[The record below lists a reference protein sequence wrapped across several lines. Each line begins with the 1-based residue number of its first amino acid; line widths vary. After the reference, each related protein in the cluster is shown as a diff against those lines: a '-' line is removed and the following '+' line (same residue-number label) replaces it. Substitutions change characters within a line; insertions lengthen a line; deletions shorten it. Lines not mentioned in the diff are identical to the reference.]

1 MSRRVRNSDGVAMGF
16 SATMRPRHVQIP
28 RRVDFYRL
36 SRPVQDRFAA
46 ATRRTAPPAPLLF
59 QKAPRRLVWG
69 LLGGSALLA
78 IVAVL
83 LLRVGY
89 GDVGSTLA
97 LHGAKMLVVDLLL
110 WAAAAYG
117 VVHAMAILRAEEAL
131 PYKTGTYLFPG
142 CVVEALGPVLRV
154 WTVGEAESIETVS
167 SPSAGLALRMHD
179 GSRVVVGARALDD
192 AQRAERALASIRAE
206 LTRALAEDDAHVLAE
221 MDPLHD
227 SAMSSPI
234 GPTDPMKPAVAVWT
248 RFDWAIAA
256 GVGVALGLVLVQT
269 RNTMSDEAMFR
280 AVATQGTVSAYEQYL
295 TQGRKHAED
304 VRDVLLPRV
313 ELAQAESQGVDAT
326 EAFAQTHPDSKIQP
340 EIDAALR
347 RVLLGELAKA
357 KAVGTV
363 AALDDFVKK
372 HPHSGLD
379 PELASARH
387 ALYAQALS
395 AWRTKAKPDAA
406 TAAFMERLFAWAE
419 KTPSPAVQVSFRQ
432 EPSKTIDDADQKIK
446 KSQRFP
452 GVDAL
457 PSRYVKTDAL
467 RTREQHVVQDVVQA
481 FASEIPADVIT
492 VSAGAPLDPGAQAPA
507 GAPALV
513 VDYSPEWSQGSTTVS
528 TKPQTIFAGLNFPF
542 TATFSVPDVG
552 APLVLKTKAWRSA
565 ELWKMHGA
573 TAMTREDFE
582 QKVYD
587 AMIDG
592 AFEQLDKKLTTN
604 LF

>member
-1 MSRRVRNSDGVAMGF
+1 MSRRVRNSEGVAMGF

-28 RRVDFYRL
+28 RRLDFYRL
-36 SRPVQDRFAA
+36 PRPVQDRFAA
-46 ATRRTAPPAPLLF
+46 ATRRTAPPAPLLY
-59 QKAPRRLVWG
+59 QKAPRRVVWA

-78 IVAVL
+78 VVAL
-83 LLRVGY
+83 LLLKAGY
-89 GDVGSTLA
+89 GDVGSSLA
-97 LHGAKMLVVDLLL
+97 LHGVKMIVVDLIL
-110 WAAAAYG
+110 WVAAAYG

-154 WTVGEAESIETVS
+154 WAMGEAEAVESVS
-167 SPSAGLALRMHD
+167 SPSPGVALKMRD
-179 GSRVVVGARALDD
+179 GSRVVVAARALED
-192 AQRAERALASIRAE
+192 AQRAERALGTVRAE

-234 GPTDPMKPAVAVWT
+234 GPSEPMKPSVAAWT
-248 RFDWAIAA
+248 RLDWAIAA

-269 RNTMSDEAMFR
+269 RNSMSDEAMFR
-280 AVATQGTVSAYEQYL
+280 TVATQGTVDAYEQYL
-295 TQGRKHAED
+295 AQGHKHAED

-313 ELAQAESQGVDAT
+313 QLAQAEAQGVDAT
-326 EAFAQTHPDSKIQP
+326 EAFAQAHAGSKIQP

-363 AALDDFVKK
+363 SALDEFVKK

-379 PELASARH
+379 PELAQARH
-387 ALYAQALS
+387 ALYGQALS
-395 AWRTKAKPDAA
+395 AWKAKAKPDAA
-406 TAAFMERLFAWAE
+406 TSVFMDRLFAWAE
-419 KTPSPAVQVSFRQ
+419 KAQGPTVQVLFRQ
-432 EPSKTIDDADQKIK
+432 RASKTIDDADEKIK
-446 KSQRFP
+446 KNQRYP

-457 PSRYVKTDAL
+457 PSRYVKVDAL
-467 RTREQHVVQDVVQA
+467 RTREQHVAQDVVQG
-481 FASEIPADVIT
+481 FASEIPADVLSA
-492 VSAGAPLDPGAQAPA
+492 SAGAPLDENAQPPA
-507 GAPALV
+507 DGPSLV
-513 VDYSPEWSQGSTTVS
+513 VEYSPEWSTGSTTLS
-528 TKPQTIFAGLNFPF
+528 LKPLTIFAGLNFSF
-542 TATFSVPDVG
+542 TATFSVPDG
-552 APLVLKTKAWRSA
+552 QPLVLKTKSWRSP
-565 ELWKMHGA
+565 ELWRLKGEGLS
-573 TAMTREDFE
+573 REDYE

-592 AFEQLDKKLTTN
+592 AFDQLDKKLTGS